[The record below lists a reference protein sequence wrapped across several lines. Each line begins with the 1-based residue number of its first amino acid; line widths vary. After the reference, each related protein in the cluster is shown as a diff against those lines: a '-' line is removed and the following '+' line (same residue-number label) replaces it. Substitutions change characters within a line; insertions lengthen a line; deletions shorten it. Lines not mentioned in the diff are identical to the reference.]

1 MNITF
6 NTFLGAYTPVT
17 MEGNII
23 VDGVLASCYPS
34 ADHDVLHLGMT
45 PIRWFPQIIQWIMG
59 VENGFQTYI
68 VFVADIGRWVLPD
81 VQSFDDIWKV
91 MN

>member
-1 MNITF
+1 
-6 NTFLGAYTPVT
+6 

-34 ADHDVLHLGMT
+34 ADHDVLHVVLS
-45 PIRWFPQIIQWIMG
+45 PLRWFPQIIQWIMG
-59 VENGFQTYI
+59 EENGFQTYI
-68 VFVADIGRWVLPD
+68 VFAADIARWVLPD